1 MLRNKCEREGKGGEK
16 ARGREREDEVAWH
29 SESECV
35 YDGMYVWVPSK
46 ERKVCVRAK
55 ETQKCVHSLAA
66 VLMYSS
72 ICE

>member
-1 MLRNKCEREGKGGEK
+1 MLRDKCEREGRGGEK
-16 ARGREREDEVAWH
+16 AREREREDEVAWH
-29 SESECV
+29 SESEGV
-35 YDGMYVWVPSK
+35 YDGMYVWVLLK

-55 ETQKCVHSLAA
+55 EIQKWVHSLAA

>member
-1 MLRNKCEREGKGGEK
+1 MRERGEGGRESERK
-16 ARGREREDEVAWH
+16 REREDEVAWH